1 MHLYIYGY
9 TPNLGFFTNVF
20 TLIMICY
27 FISVFRL
34 INMEVPQMATN
45 STTTKPKYSIDELF
59 GENSEKAQQLMDAAE
74 EKIMLASS
82 VGEIR
87 RIQKMLRAKLRML
100 RTIEFQRN
108 NI

>member
-1 MHLYIYGY
+1 
-9 TPNLGFFTNVF
+9 
-20 TLIMICY
+20 
-27 FISVFRL
+27 
-34 INMEVPQMATN
+34 MATN
-45 STTTKPKYSIDELF
+45 STTTKPTYTVDELF
-59 GENSEKAQQLMDAAE
+59 GENSEKAQHLMDAAE

>member
-1 MHLYIYGY
+1 
-9 TPNLGFFTNVF
+9 
-20 TLIMICY
+20 
-27 FISVFRL
+27 
-34 INMEVPQMATN
+34 MAN
-45 STTTKPKYSIDELF
+45 STTTTAKRTFTVDEMF
-59 GENSEKAQQLMDAAE
+59 GENSEQANQLMDAAE
-74 EKIMLASS
+74 TKIVLASS